1 MTELEQ
7 EKKNK
12 RVAMISTTGI
22 TAFVLLLMFLIIAWR
37 APDPPL
43 PEFGIELNFGTDDAG
58 SGAIQ
63 PTVPAGEPESVP
75 EEVIE
80 ETSEESE
87 PEPSEEISEVEEAA
101 PEETQPAQEQIV
113 SKVESPVAVKEEP
126 KKQVTPVEKP
136 SEKPEE
142 KKPATKT
149 EPVKEPPKPTPK
161 AVYTPNAEKNDAATN
176 KQGEAGS
183 QGDDVNK
190 AGDKGSPE
198 GKVDAKALYGKA
210 GGGAGGSSL
219 DLDGWE
225 WDSRPAPSIP
235 DNELGGIV
243 KFEIKVDD
251 RGEILSIR
259 TLERSVS
266 PDTEQIC
273 RKAVEKLTFTKTG
286 ANVPQISTGTITF
299 VVRSR

>member
-1 MTELEQ
+1 MSESEQ

-12 RVAMISTTGI
+12 RVAMISTAGI
-22 TAFVLLLMFLIIAWR
+22 TVLILLIMFLVVAWR

-43 PEFGIELNFGTDDAG
+43 PEFGIELNFGMDDSG
-58 SGAIQ
+58 SGDVQ
-63 PTVPAGEPESVP
+63 PRQPAGQPEAIP
-75 EEVIE
+75 EEIVE

-87 PEPSEEISEVEEAA
+87 PEPAEEVAEIEEAA
-101 PEETQPAQEQIV
+101 PQEPEPAQEQIV

-126 KKQVTPVEKP
+126 KKEVKPVEKP
-136 SEKPEE
+136 VEKPAE
-142 KKPATKT
+142 KKTETKP
-149 EPVKEPPKPTPK
+149 EPVKETPKPTPK
-161 AVYTPNAEKNDAATN
+161 AVYTPGAEKKDASAN

-198 GKVDAKALYGKA
+198 GTVDAKALYGKS
-210 GGGAGGSSL
+210 GGGEGGSSL
-219 DLDGWE
+219 DLAGWQ

-235 DNELGGIV
+235 QNELGGIV

-266 PDTEQIC
+266 PETEQIC
-273 RKAVEKLTFTKTG
+273 RKAVEKLTFSKTG
-286 ANVPQISTGTITF
+286 ANVPPISTGTITF
-299 VVRSR
+299 VIRSR